1 MMVQCRNGSA
11 QHMPRKPKPGPT
23 ILRMEYLSTGR
34 EVRDATFVD
43 DFEGEVL
50 PIPEDS
56 NPTPLERIRTVSEW
70 ERTKSAQRLQRAQ
83 DVLRYAGLMQSHA
96 EPKRQIKLIPQG
108 KRKVAQLG
116 DLAVL
121 APIAPWRR
129 F

>member
-1 MMVQCRNGSA
+1 
-11 QHMPRKPKPGPT
+11 
-23 ILRMEYLSTGR
+23 MEYLSTGR

-83 DVLRYAGLMQSHA
+83 DVLRDAGLMQRHA
-96 EPKRQIKLIPQG
+96 EPKPQIELIPQG

>member
-1 MMVQCRNGSA
+1 MMVQCRNRLSGSA
-11 QHMPRKPKPGPT
+11 QHMPRKPRPPMPNLH
-23 ILRMEYLSTGR
+23 IEALSTGQQ
-34 EVRDATFVD
+34 VGLVD
-43 DFEGEVL
+43 EFTQE
-50 PIPEDS
+50 PIAA
-56 NPTPLERIRTVSEW
+56 PTPAKPPREYSEW

-83 DVLRYAGLMQSHA
+83 DVLCDAGLMQRHA
-96 EPKRQIKLIPQG
+96 EPKPQIELIPQG